1 MMASG
6 LVDLTDIELFMGDT
20 AILAAVDW
28 AHQHDVKVVMCNH
41 DFDKTPDKEEIISR
55 LKKMQTL
62 NADICKI
69 AVMPNSS
76 QDVVVLLD
84 ATATMQAEFADRPIV
99 TMSMGGL
106 GVVSRLAGET
116 FGSAMTFG
124 AAKKASAPGQVP
136 IAELRSVLDL
146 LHKSK

>member
-1 MMASG
+1 
-6 LVDLTDIELFMGDT
+6 
-20 AILAAVDW
+20 
-28 AHQHDVKVVMCNH
+28 MCNH

-84 ATATMQAEFADRPIV
+84 ATATMQTEFADRPIV